1 MSIEIRHHG
10 QLKSIRHNFFPGGFI
25 LCWLPFF
32 ILYLLMPFIEH
43 NKVDKVIMNYFM
55 WLGWINSAINP
66 FIYAF
71 YSPDFR
77 IAFWRLTIN
86 HFKKGVHERT
96 EKFAEAQQKRPEVG

>member
-1 MSIEIRHHG
+1 
-10 QLKSIRHNFFPGGFI
+10 
-25 LCWLPFF
+25 
-32 ILYLLMPFIEH
+32 MPFIEH